1 MSKKKN
7 QTEVKDFDFDSFE
20 AEVSTTD
27 EKIEHLEKK
36 SAKTGGSS
44 SKSQQTLEELTLDQ
58 KIKRVMFRWVL
69 PLLGTAIVFMIVGV
83 VIAVF
88 ALSGS
93 SSKSDLPEVEL
104 KSKASVLDEVADM
117 KDSQISM
124 LQKQITALSDGS
136 KSSTISAQQ
145 QAELMKVHSDASK
158 LAGEVF
164 STLLAQEPSTD
175 ENVQASLKASLEPK
189 MDTGVADKLLSGKS
203 PVKDLKTE
211 ITKIGSP
218 VLGLVAINSD
228 GSRVYVVNVAIASND
243 QTYTAEYVMSVDS
256 SGVKVANCQ
265 YVGLVKSEE
274 VADVAKNIE
283 SMQN

>member
-1 MSKKKN
+1 M
-7 QTEVKDFDFDSFE
+7 
-20 AEVSTTD
+20 
-27 EKIEHLEKK
+27 
-36 SAKTGGSS
+36 
-44 SKSQQTLEELTLDQ
+44 
-58 KIKRVMFRWVL
+58 
-69 PLLGTAIVFMIVGV
+69 
-83 VIAVF
+83 
-88 ALSGS
+88 
-93 SSKSDLPEVEL
+93 
-104 KSKASVLDEVADM
+104 LDEVADM

-203 PVKDLKTE
+203 PVKDLETE

-256 SGVKVANCQ
+256 SGVKVADCQ